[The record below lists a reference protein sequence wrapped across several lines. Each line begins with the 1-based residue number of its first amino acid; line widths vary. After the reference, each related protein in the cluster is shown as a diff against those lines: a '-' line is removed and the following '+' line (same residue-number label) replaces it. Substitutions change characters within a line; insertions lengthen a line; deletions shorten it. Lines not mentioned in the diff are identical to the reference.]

1 MHSSTSERGTL
12 NMRKLKPSLGSIQK
26 WVISICIVTAGAGIS
41 TGFDSPVPSAYAA
54 ETEKLDSVRV
64 ALFIDTG
71 KYSVNTS
78 SVTLSSAKGM
88 DITLRNSAGAD
99 KPAFAIVDKTSA
111 AASLDGFHAV
121 LWEGTDKTQAKS
133 IMDKLTAAN
142 QDAVLVAS
150 TKRGTVSYQIELGPY
165 ATKDVAQA
173 AMTKASG
180 LSAVSGLIKGYTP
193 SVGGPL
199 HWNAGSYAT
208 EAEAAAQAAAI
219 GAAGFDAGVAFMDT
233 AAGTPAYAVFVGA
246 ETTSAELNAVKLQIN
261 GVMPAL
267 VLQPVDPAISYIVKR
282 TQADLETDGLPVIP
296 YFTLGGGTGANSTTK
311 LTVSPNLSDTVAVK
325 ERFERSY
332 RGILEISRF
341 NSKLAV
347 INELPMDQYLAS
359 VVSSEL
365 NKDWPVEALKA
376 QAVAARTYVK
386 KQGVKYQIAHVSD
399 STVDQAYQGA
409 GAEFPT
415 ALTAV
420 QATQGEVLKDK
431 AGLISPLFYS
441 NAGGMTAEST
451 EVWGNKVA
459 YLQSVPSPD
468 DGAEKGKVVWYRIV
482 LPNGKTG
489 YIHSSYAR
497 DTGEKNAAGLPYF
510 VSTGTGVSVR
520 PAPFVDN
527 TANPASFK
535 VDIGDRF
542 VVFDQAME
550 SNAFSW
556 IRGPYDADKLKEK
569 VNTVLG
575 QPISGSL
582 EKLEISKRGESGRVV
597 EMKANGQVMK
607 PDYPDALRTLF
618 NSLPSTRFDIEETGR
633 YTILGANN
641 TVRDQTASSPAIYVA
656 TGGAA
661 PQAATAP
668 QIFVLNGDNK
678 AKLADKQSQYVFR
691 GTGYGHGLGMS
702 QWGARGYA
710 ELGYDYKKILQTYY
724 VGVSITKE

>member
-1 MHSSTSERGTL
+1 
-12 NMRKLKPSLGSIQK
+12 MRKLKPSLGSIGK
-26 WVISICIVTAGAGIS
+26 LYISMCIAAAGFSAFHGIN
-41 TGFDSPVPSAYAA
+41 GFAPKVYADSAK
-54 ETEKLDSVRV
+54 TDMMRV

-78 SVTLSSAKGM
+78 YVTLSSAKGM
-88 DITLRNSAGAD
+88 DVALRGADGSKPAFTVVDKTTAGVALDGYHALLWEGAD
-99 KPAFAIVDKTSA
+99 KA
-111 AASLDGFHAV
+111 
-121 LWEGTDKTQAKS
+121 QAKT

-142 QDAVLVAS
+142 QDAVLVTGNKSGAA
-150 TKRGTVSYQIELGPY
+150 SYQIELGPY
-165 ATKDVAQA
+165 ASRDAAQA
-173 AMTKASG
+173 ALTKASG
-180 LSAVSGLIKGYTP
+180 LSGVSGFIKGYTP
-193 SVGGPL
+193 SVTGPL

-208 EAEAAAQAAAI
+208 EAEAAAQAAVI
-219 GAAGFDAGVAFMDT
+219 GAAGFDAAVAYLNT
-233 AAGTPAYAVFVGA
+233 AAGAPAYAVFVSA
-246 ETTSAELNAVKLQIN
+246 ATTSAELSTAKQKINAAIP
-261 GVMPAL
+261 GL
-267 VLQPVDPAISYIVKR
+267 VLQPVDSAAAYIMKR
-282 TQADLETDGLPVIP
+282 SQIDMESETLAAVP
-296 YFTLGGGTGANSTTK
+296 YFMLGGGTEGNSSSK
-311 LTVSPNLSDTVAVK
+311 LLVTPQLSDTVSVR

-332 RGILEISRF
+332 KGSLEISRF

-359 VVSSEL
+359 VISSEL

-376 QAVAARTYVK
+376 QAVAARTYVL
-386 KQGVKYQIAHVSD
+386 KQGVKYQIADVSD
-399 STVDQAYQGA
+399 STVDQAYHGA
-409 GAEFPT
+409 GAEFPA

-431 AGLISPLFYS
+431 NGLISPLFYS

-468 DGAEKGKVVWYRIV
+468 EGAEKGKAPWYRIV
-482 LPNGKTG
+482 LPNGQTG

-497 DTGEKNAAGLPYF
+497 DTGEKNAAGLPYY

-527 TANPASFK
+527 ASNPATFK

-542 VVFDQAME
+542 IVFDQAIE

-556 IRGPYDADKLKEK
+556 IRGPYDADKLKDK
-569 VNTVLG
+569 VNTVLS
-575 QPISGSL
+575 QPIAGAL
-582 EKLEISKRGESGRVV
+582 DKLEISQRGQSGRVT

-607 PDYPDALRTLF
+607 PANPDALRTLF
-618 NSLPSTRFDIEETGR
+618 NGLPSTRFDIEETGR
-633 YTILGANN
+633 YTILGADN
-641 TVRDQTASSPAIYVA
+641 TVRSQSAASPAVYVA
-656 TGGAA
+656 AGGSE
-661 PQAATAP
+661 PQAVSAS
-668 QIFVLNGDNK
+668 QLFILNGDNK
-678 AKLADKQSQYVFR
+678 AKLVDKKNQYIFR